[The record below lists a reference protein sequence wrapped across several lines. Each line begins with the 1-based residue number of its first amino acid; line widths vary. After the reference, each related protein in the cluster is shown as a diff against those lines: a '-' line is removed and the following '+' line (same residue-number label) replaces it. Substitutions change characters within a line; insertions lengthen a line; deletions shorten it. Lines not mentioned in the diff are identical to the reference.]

1 MNTGDKRAQSLRR
14 PVKEILRMLSEE
26 LEGSV
31 SALCVVSVI
40 GVFDDVVGAGVQ
52 GLLILTD

>member
-1 MNTGDKRAQSLRR
+1 MA
-14 PVKEILRMLSEE
+14 SEE

-40 GVFDDVVGAGVQ
+40 GVFGDVVALVFRVR
-52 GLLILTD
+52 

>member
-1 MNTGDKRAQSLRR
+1 M
-14 PVKEILRMLSEE
+14 VSEE